1 MNTGVYQI
9 LNKINGYKYVGSAS
23 LSFDKRFSQHRH
35 HLSKKTHHN
44 RRLQNSYNKYGADT
58 FEYSILQYC
67 PSDICVKKEQ
77 WFIDVLNPEFN
88 ISKTASSCLG
98 VKHTKEVIE
107 ANRQRALGR
116 KASEETK
123 RKMSL
128 ARKGKEGRKG
138 IKLSEEHK
146 RKMSQSKVGRKL
158 SEESCKKIS
167 IALKGKIGTML
178 GKKHKEE
185 TKNKIKS
192 SNYLFTYKILT
203 PQGFIVE
210 TNSIKEFSKL
220 NNLNRNMLMN
230 TITKCNKKGEFI
242 YKCKGYKIVSK
253 EPIKL

>member
-1 MNTGVYQI
+1 M
-9 LNKINGYKYVGSAS
+9 
-23 LSFDKRFSQHRH
+23 
-35 HLSKKTHHN
+35 
-44 RRLQNSYNKYGADT
+44 
-58 FEYSILQYC
+58 E
-67 PSDICVKKEQ
+67 
-77 WFIDVLNPEFN
+77 
-88 ISKTASSCLG
+88 LG
-98 VKHTKEVIE
+98 VKHTKELIE